1 MGSCLAEG
9 FRGAVATSMDQNNE
23 MARSAMVINFVV
35 MVVFFFLILFFG
47 KWLWNEVACSLFTVT
62 KKADSI
68 WQLVGLAILLSLISP

>member
-1 MGSCLAEG
+1 MGFVAES
-9 FRGAVATSMDQNNE
+9 FRGAVASGMDQHNE
-23 MARSAMVINFVV
+23 MARSAVLVNFVV

-68 WQLVGLAILLSLISP
+68 WQLVGLAILLSLLSP